1 MQWTVTETGI
11 LDGTFDAPTP
21 EDAARMYVE
30 RYPVFDNGIRFVTV
44 NDRRYKVTI
53 TRGVVEGVEEM
64 QP

>member
-30 RYPVFDNGIRFVTV
+30 RYPVFDNGTRFVKV
-44 NDRRYKVTI
+44 ADVEYKVTI
-53 TRGVVEGVEEM
+53 TRGMVECVEEVAS
-64 QP
+64 